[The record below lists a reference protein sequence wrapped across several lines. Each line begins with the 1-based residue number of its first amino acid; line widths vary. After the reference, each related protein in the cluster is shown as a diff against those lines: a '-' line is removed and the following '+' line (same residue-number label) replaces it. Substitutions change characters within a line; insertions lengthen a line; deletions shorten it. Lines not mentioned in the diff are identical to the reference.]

1 MGWGG
6 RWEGGDIRTLMAD
19 SCCCLMKTTKFCNA
33 IILQLKNNFLEKEGR
48 EERRGKEGEK
58 IKMRKKKKIME
69 G

>member
-1 MGWGG
+1 
-6 RWEGGDIRTLMAD
+6 
-19 SCCCLMKTTKFCNA
+19 MKTTKFCNA